1 MDIKKK
7 IEEIVN
13 KLQNDKDLMKKFET
27 NPAGLVNEYLGVSI
41 PEDQVNQIVDGIK
54 AKMTADK
61 VGDAISGIK
70 DLFGGK
76 K

>member
-7 IEEIVN
+7 IEEIVA

-27 NPAGLVNEYLGVSI
+27 NPAGLVNEYLGVSL

-54 AKMTADK
+54 AKITVDK
-61 VGDAISGIK
+61 VGDAISGIAGM
-70 DLFGGK
+70 FGGK

>member
-7 IEEIVN
+7 IEEIVA

-27 NPAGLVNEYLGVSI
+27 NPAGLVNEYLGVSL

-54 AKMTADK
+54 AKITVDK
-61 VGDAISGIK
+61 VGDAISGITGM
-70 DLFGGK
+70 FGGK

>member
-7 IEEIVN
+7 IEEIVT

-27 NPAGLVNEYLGVSI
+27 NPAGLVNEYLGVSL
-41 PEDQVNQIVDGIK
+41 PEDQVNQIVAGVK
-54 AKMTADK
+54 AKITAENI
-61 VGDAISGIK
+61 GDAISGIANM
-70 DLFGGK
+70 LGGK